1 MASNIMNQAKMKPS
15 VYERVTGIELSLTR
29 FNVLKTLHIYP
40 LNDCPLLLI
49 LTYSTFNYIY
59 IIMRAFTPALNSPLE
74 VVSQSYLQNG
84 VCEKNKNRSPN
95 LKNLMP

>member
-40 LNDCPLLLI
+40 LNDCPLYLHIPL
-49 LTYSTFNYIY
+49 S
-59 IIMRAFTPALNSPLE
+59 IIFT
-74 VVSQSYLQNG
+74 
-84 VCEKNKNRSPN
+84 
-95 LKNLMP
+95 

>member
-40 LNDCPLLLI
+40 LNDCLLLLIVI

-59 IIMRAFTPALNSPLE
+59 IIMRAFIPALNSPLE
-74 VVSQSYLQNG
+74 VVSQSYLLN
-84 VCEKNKNRSPN
+84 
-95 LKNLMP
+95 